1 MRAAS
6 IIICEIIQKLN
17 IFGDDPNEKKS
28 ILVFLPGLA
37 EIFQFIDYL
46 YEFYD
51 KLWLTANFDL
61 IPLHSSL
68 NEEEQDRAFRH
79 VGKLEGKRKVIVSTN
94 IAESSITIPDIKYV
108 IDFMLTK
115 ELHYDPVTK
124 SESLQLQWCS
134 KANATQRA
142 GRAGRV
148 SEGLVFRMASER
160 FYKNFMPEFPKPE
173 MQRCPLEKLILQ
185 IKLWDK
191 YEPDEILG
199 RAIQAPELR
208 DIFNAI
214 KNLQQTG
221 ALTIPPPILTENGKG
236 TMAT

>member
-51 KLWLTANFDL
+51 KLWLSANFDL

-79 VGKLEGKRKVIVSTN
+79 VGKLEGKRKVIVATN

-124 SESLQLQWCS
+124 SESLQL
-134 KANATQRA
+134 
-142 GRAGRV
+142 
-148 SEGLVFRMASER
+148 
-160 FYKNFMPEFPKPE
+160 
-173 MQRCPLEKLILQ
+173 
-185 IKLWDK
+185 
-191 YEPDEILG
+191 
-199 RAIQAPELR
+199 
-208 DIFNAI
+208 
-214 KNLQQTG
+214 
-221 ALTIPPPILTENGKG
+221 
-236 TMAT
+236 